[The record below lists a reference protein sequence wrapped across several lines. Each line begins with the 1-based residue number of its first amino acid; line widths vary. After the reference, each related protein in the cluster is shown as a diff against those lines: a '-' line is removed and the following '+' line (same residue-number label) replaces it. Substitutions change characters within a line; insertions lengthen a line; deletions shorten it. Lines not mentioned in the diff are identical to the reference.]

1 MSNNLPVDPCI
12 DVKFFIF
19 LKNVIFNKF
28 FDVKFL
34 IFFHIFFQF
43 VIICNNL

>member
-1 MSNNLPVDPCI
+1 MSNNLAIDPCI
-12 DVKFFIF
+12 DVKFLIF
-19 LKNVIFNKF
+19 FKNVIFNKF

-34 IFFHIFFQF
+34 IFFHKFFQF